1 MNLTEVGHEGFIPSY
16 TRTDITDHLHEVFGF
31 RTDYEIL
38 SKQTM
43 KKILKLTKDPIK
55 STHN

>member
-16 TRTDITDHLHEVFGF
+16 TRTDITDHLHEVFRF

-43 KKILKLTKDPIK
+43 KKF
-55 STHN
+55 